1 MHVLQGAQLALLHQ
15 GLGPQVP
22 DAVATVALA
31 LGLGVY
37 YEQAQYAD
45 EVPHAALEDVC
56 MALLRCLAPRCN
68 LLHSE
73 CVTMQ

>member
-1 MHVLQGAQLALLHQ
+1 MYVLQGAQLALLHQ
-15 GLGPQVP
+15 GLSPQVP

-45 EVPHAALEDVC
+45 EVPQ
-56 MALLRCLAPRCN
+56 
-68 LLHSE
+68 HSKM
-73 CVTMQ
+73 CAWHFLGA